1 MIDFKQPST
10 QRGIALL
17 VSGIAALF
25 GFGDLF
31 NAEVTDTG
39 VKLGGIIGATVGIIT
54 PLAIGVYDA
63 VRDEFKDQ

>member
-17 VSGIAALF
+17 VSG
-25 GFGDLF
+25 FGDLF
-31 NAEVTDTG
+31 NTEVTDTG
-39 VKLGGIIGATVGIIT
+39 VQLGGIIGATVGIIT